1 MERKPNK
8 SKSKLNIRTISS
20 DIVLQTVNNNK
31 SNKNIKKCQKSLQN
45 FISIKKK
52 LKFKSAFDCKGAK
65 IFLAEKSKAMEIL
78 VLDDEIIP
86 ERPNKKTISQSY
98 KKKKNHSKDDVISIK
113 LNNLKNKKMEK
124 KSIKQQLKL
133 YQIFL

>member
-1 MERKPNK
+1 MEGKPNK

-20 DIVLQTVNNNK
+20 DIVVQTVNNNK

-65 IFLAEKSKAMEIL
+65 IFLAEKSKVMEIL

-86 ERPNKKTISQSY
+86 ERPNKKIISPSY
-98 KKKKNHSKDDVISIK
+98 KKRKII
-113 LNNLKNKKMEK
+113 LKMM
-124 KSIKQQLKL
+124 
-133 YQIFL
+133 